1 MIRVK
6 TFRFVGSKN
15 KYVKS
20 TQEHEMIKDTESNID
35 MVINDFIT
43 DDGYKLVSVSITPI
57 DCQSHNNCGY
67 NKVDLL
73 SVVIVSA
80 IVYLIR
86 EDVLSPGTKIKHF
99 SGWTSISVI

>member
-1 MIRVK
+1 MYRVK

-15 KYVKS
+15 KYIKG

-73 SVVIVSA
+73 YTIL
-80 IVYLIR
+80 YDDL
-86 EDVLSPGTKIKHF
+86 K
-99 SGWTSISVI
+99 